1 MDDKLRKT
9 LEDNKQWIDWLLAQ
23 LKLPTSYRKLS
34 DIDAKIIIGHA
45 TYLRDFSVGKTIL
58 REDDYVFGALQQILW
73 SLKDSYFEIVKKK
86 IGQLDFLLK
95 QLDLLNQATKLLF
108 EDFPQ
113 VHEVSLKAQ
122 AEVCLFLKNPVIDTG
137 LIPGLARWK
146 LKKAL
151 QEKNV
156 RNLVD
161 YPPSIET
168 WIKNILDFFNQGI
181 KQEGQILR
189 LLDRVNQVKMYI
201 ASIIYEEMNQI
212 GTTLHQIRRKVND
225 FAKTPFVAAF
235 TMFRKVTPEAT
246 ESFWKASIGE
256 KITFKDEN
264 NLKMLLKENLIKIE
278 KIKLT
283 NAAKAL
289 FRRKKL
295 SVYTTVVPEDKK
307 YCFEA
312 TPEMIHLDQ
321 SCMDGFLLL
330 KKGVQKVDLNQ
341 GTISVNDEKLE
352 TETFIKNTRIKY
364 ETLSKIIRRLNQ
376 LGIMKK
382 ISNSSYDLHPQAVG
396 LWKYIQEGKK
406 TFLSDS
412 VFILLR
418 LQLARVD
425 FKPGSLIPTETVENA
440 SDVARKAYGL
450 IDLILETRR
459 YVSREHLEKFL
470 LIDAELL
477 GTDSYDKLVQR
488 INEQEIKKISLP
500 VRSVF

>member
-1 MDDKLRKT
+1 MDETLHKK

-23 LKLPTSYRKLS
+23 LKLPNSFRKLS
-34 DIDAKIIIGHA
+34 DIEARIIIGHA

-86 IGQLDFLLK
+86 INQLDFLLT
-95 QLDLLNQATKLLF
+95 QLDLLNQATRLLF
-108 EDFPQ
+108 EDFPP
-113 VHEVSLKAQ
+113 VHEFSLKAQ
-122 AEVCLFLKNPVIDTG
+122 AEVSLFLKNPVVDTG
-137 LIPGLARWK
+137 LIPGLAKWK

-156 RNLVD
+156 SNLVN
-161 YPPSIET
+161 YPPSVDK

-189 LLDRVNQVKMYI
+189 LLERVNEVKMYI
-201 ASIIYEEMNQI
+201 ANIIYEEMNQI
-212 GTTLHQIRRKVND
+212 GSTLHQIRRKVND

-235 TMFRKVTPEAT
+235 TMFRRVTPEVT

-264 NLKMLLKENLIKIE
+264 NLKMLLKEDLIKIE

-289 FRRKKL
+289 FQRKKV
-295 SVYTTVVPEDKK
+295 SVYTKIVPEDQR

-312 TPEMIHLDQ
+312 TPEMIHLNH
-321 SCMDGFLLL
+321 SCMAGFLLL
-330 KKGVQKVDLNQ
+330 KKGVRKIDLNQ
-341 GTISVNDEKLE
+341 NTITVNDEILE
-352 TETFIKNTRIKY
+352 TIPFLKNTRVKH
-364 ETLSKIIRRLNQ
+364 EKLPEIIRRLNQ
-376 LGIMKK
+376 LGIMKEVSK
-382 ISNSSYDLHPQAVG
+382 SSYDLHPQAKG
-396 LWKYIQEGKK
+396 MWKYMQTGKK
-406 TFLSDS
+406 KHLSSSAFL
-412 VFILLR
+412 LLR
-418 LQLARVD
+418 LQLAKVK
-425 FKPGSLIPTETVENA
+425 FKPGSLIPTETIENA

-470 LIDAELL
+470 LIDAKLL

-488 INEQEIKKISLP
+488 INEKEIRKISLP